1 MYIQNVMKTTQPE
14 SALRSANRVSNGD
27 TCPCS
32 NDVTFPRDLVS
43 GANINRQ
50 EGMRR
55 MQRTGRKV
63 SPFADAGKRSF
74 LSAKRDA
81 GRRKPA
87 GQNRADSGSGCYC
100 WNGRRGKPDITERLA
115 LYASCKPRSF
125 HEGARVSRPGGL
137 PRRGGR
143 PHSSKTSDG
152 HNVSAVHDVREM
164 HARVNTERAL
174 SDGSAATALVAFCAP
189 VSQIITVTLDCV
201 RCTDKAIEAKHCTEC
216 NCVPLF
222 KDTALLY
229 KHRDE
234 RTRVIVEAAQM
245 AREQVP
251 CISKPSVALS
261 EKELRFLEG
270 FGARK

>member
-100 WNGRRGKPDITERLA
+100 WNGRRGKPDITERLVRVQCITGLA
-115 LYASCKPRSF
+115 
-125 HEGARVSRPGGL
+125 EGALFAGQPQGQPRPILLDGATISRGKTAFVGLEREGRV
-137 PRRGGR
+137 
-143 PHSSKTSDG
+143 
-152 HNVSAVHDVREM
+152 
-164 HARVNTERAL
+164 
-174 SDGSAATALVAFCAP
+174 
-189 VSQIITVTLDCV
+189 
-201 RCTDKAIEAKHCTEC
+201 
-216 NCVPLF
+216 
-222 KDTALLY
+222 
-229 KHRDE
+229 
-234 RTRVIVEAAQM
+234 TRVV
-245 AREQVP
+245 RG
-251 CISKPSVALS
+251 LS
-261 EKELRFLEG
+261 GGPFC
-270 FGARK
+270 